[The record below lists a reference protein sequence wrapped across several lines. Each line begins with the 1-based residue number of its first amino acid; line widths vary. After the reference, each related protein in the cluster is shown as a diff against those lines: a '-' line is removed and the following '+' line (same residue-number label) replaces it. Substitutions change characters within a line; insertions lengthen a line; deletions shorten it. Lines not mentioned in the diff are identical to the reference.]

1 MNAFGI
7 SNVGK
12 GPGIE
17 KRALL
22 AHGFPLQSRRPKI
35 GERIVAG
42 IIVESVA
49 PYEPGNIQ
57 DRVRADG
64 VRPRRREVEGL
75 DLGALV
81 GRPQRRA
88 AHRIHDQRATEVMG
102 LLIVG
107 IGILKPRARVAKI
120 QMKRVRG

>member
-1 MNAFGI
+1 M
-7 SNVGK
+7 
-12 GPGIE
+12 PGYWLSWPCPSHAPRGADVY
-17 KRALL
+17 KR
-22 AHGFPLQSRRPKI
+22 Q
-35 GERIVAG
+35 G